1 MKRTLSLLLA
11 AALLLPCAGLLSG
24 CSSQETV
31 TLRVYCEGD
40 LIRSSLMDEF
50 SKETGI
56 LVEYTTG
63 NSTLE
68 NGMNLTEDEEDS
80 SGSASSSGVTPELTE
95 EELAAL
101 EAEEAWEALSLYDR
115 LQQRYS
121 DYEEAL
127 AQAEADGGETE
138 SVTLEEPVYDVVFTS
153 GDVIEQLI
161 EADLVQALDYSKLS
175 NADAINEEYQNC
187 DYDPGG
193 VYSVTTL
200 WQMMGLLWNADY
212 IDAQITS
219 WNTLW
224 AEEYAG
230 QILMP
235 SDLRDAMAVALT
247 CLGYSVNTESSD
259 ELAEAWE
266 LLNQQSALVQDY
278 TAAEGFS
285 KMTEGTAWLTP
296 AYSGDAL
303 NMMSDNAALSF
314 AIPTEGTWRI
324 SYGYCVVEG
333 TNYSEEALKFI
344 NYMCQVENLAKNAI
358 YCKYSVTSD
367 EALEK
372 MDSSWRNNPL
382 AYPDESVTEGTALL
396 SFNASGTW
404 ADYESQWAALLEAK
418 AAEADQEAAE
428 GESTEDDQEATEGET
443 GEESGDT
450 SEETSSDTANEAS
463 AS

>member
-11 AALLLPCAGLLSG
+11 AALLLSCVGLLSG
-24 CSSQETV
+24 CSNQETV

-68 NGMNLTEDEEDS
+68 NGMNLPEDEEDS

-101 EAEEAWEALSLYDR
+101 EAEEAWEALDLYDR

-127 AQAEADGGETE
+127 AQAEADGAETE
-138 SVTLEEPVYDVVFTS
+138 SVTMEEPVYDVVFTS

-161 EADLVQALDYSKLS
+161 EAGLVQALDYSKLS

-200 WQMMGLLWNADY
+200 WQMMGLLWNSDY
-212 IDAQITS
+212 IDTQVTS

-247 CLGYSVNTESSD
+247 SLGYSVNTESSE
-259 ELAEAWE
+259 ELAAAWDF
-266 LLNQQSALVQDY
+266 LGQQSALVQDY

-285 KMTEGTAWLTP
+285 RMTEGTAWLTP

-303 NMMSDNAALSF
+303 NMMSDNTALSF
-314 AIPTEGTWRI
+314 AVPTEGTWRI

-333 TNYSEEALKFI
+333 TSHSEEALAFI
-344 NYMCQVENLAKNAI
+344 NYMCQEENLAKNAI

-382 AYPDESVTEGTALL
+382 AYPDESVIADTELL
-396 SFNASGTW
+396 SFNGSDTW
-404 ADYESQWAALLEAK
+404 TDYAAQWAELLVTK
-418 AAEADQEAAE
+418 AAETADSPEE
-428 GESTEDDQEATEGET
+428 ETTEESDASEEQGDTEDDPAEDA
-443 GEESGDT
+443 
-450 SEETSSDTANEAS
+450 SSDTENEVS

>member
-11 AALLLPCAGLLSG
+11 AALLLSCVGLLSG
-24 CSSQETV
+24 CSNQETV

-95 EELAAL
+95 EELATL
-101 EAEEAWEALSLYDR
+101 EAEEAWEALDIYDR

-127 AQAEADGGETE
+127 AQAEADGAETE
-138 SVTLEEPVYDVVFTS
+138 SVTMEEPVYDVVFTS

-161 EADLVQALDYSKLS
+161 EAGLVQALDYSKLS

-200 WQMMGLLWNADY
+200 WQMMGLLWNSDY
-212 IDAQITS
+212 IDTQVTS

-247 CLGYSVNTESSD
+247 SLGYSVNTESSE
-259 ELAEAWE
+259 ELAAAWD
-266 LLNQQSALVQDY
+266 LLGQQSALVQDY

-285 KMTEGTAWLTP
+285 RMTEGTAWLTP

-303 NMMSDNAALSF
+303 NMMSDNTALSF
-314 AIPTEGTWRI
+314 AVPTEGTWRI

-333 TNYSEEALKFI
+333 TSHSEEALAFI
-344 NYMCQVENLAKNAI
+344 NYMCQEENLAKNAI

-367 EALEK
+367 GALEK

-382 AYPDESVTEGTALL
+382 AYPDESVIADTELL
-396 SFNASGTW
+396 SFNGSDTW
-404 ADYESQWAALLEAK
+404 TDYAAQWAELLEAK
-418 AAEADQEAAE
+418 AAEAADSPEE
-428 GESTEDDQEATEGET
+428 ETTEESDASEEQGDTEDDPAEDA
-443 GEESGDT
+443 
-450 SEETSSDTANEAS
+450 SSDTENEVS

>member
-1 MKRTLSLLLA
+1 MKRTLSLLLT
-11 AALLLPCAGLLSG
+11 AALLLSCAGLLSG
-24 CSSQETV
+24 CGKEETV

-68 NGMNLTEDEEDS
+68 NGMNLTEEDEDPADSAAS
-80 SGSASSSGVTPELTE
+80 SGASPELTE

-101 EAEEAWEALSLYDR
+101 EEEAAWEALDLYDR
-115 LQQRYS
+115 LQQRYI
-121 DYEEAL
+121 DYEDAL
-127 AQAEADGGETE
+127 DQAEAEGEDTE
-138 SVTLEEPVYDVVFTS
+138 SVTMEEPVYDVVFTS
-153 GDVIEQLI
+153 GDMIERLI
-161 EADLVQALDYSKLS
+161 EGGLVQALDYSQLS
-175 NADAINEEYQNC
+175 NADAINEDYQNC

-200 WQMMGLLWNADY
+200 WQMMGLLWNSDY
-212 IDAQITS
+212 IDTQVTS

-224 AEEYAG
+224 MEDYAG
-230 QILMP
+230 QILM
-235 SDLRDAMAVALT
+235 SSNLRDAMAVALT
-247 CLGYSVNTESSD
+247 SLGYSVNTED
-259 ELAEAWE
+259 GEALAAAWD

-285 KMTEGTAWLTP
+285 KMADGTAWLTP

-314 AIPTEGTWRI
+314 AVPTEGTWRI

-333 TNYSEEALKFI
+333 TSYSEEALEFI
-344 NYMCQVENLAKNAI
+344 NYMCHVENLAKNAI

-382 AYPDESVTEGTALL
+382 AYPDESVIEGTELL
-396 SFNASGTW
+396 SFNGSDVWT
-404 ADYESQWAALLEAK
+404 DYVAQWAELLESK
-418 AAEADQEAAE
+418 AAEPAE
-428 GESTEDDQEATEGET
+428 EPEG
-443 GEESGDT
+443 
-450 SEETSSDTANEAS
+450 SEETETTTETASEAESESSDS
-463 AS
+463 

>member
-1 MKRTLSLLLA
+1 MKRTLSLLLT
-11 AALLLPCAGLLSG
+11 AALLLSCAGLLSG
-24 CSSQETV
+24 CGKEETV

-68 NGMNLTEDEEDS
+68 NGMNLTEDEEDAAD
-80 SGSASSSGVTPELTE
+80 SAAFSSGVSPELTE
-95 EELAAL
+95 EELATL

-127 AQAEADGGETE
+127 AQAEADGAETE

-161 EADLVQALDYSKLS
+161 EAGLVQPLDYSKLS

-247 CLGYSVNTESSD
+247 SLEYSVNTENGD
-259 ELAEAWE
+259 ELAEAWA

-303 NMMSDNAALSF
+303 NMMSDNTALSF
-314 AIPTEGTWRI
+314 AVPVEGTWRI
-324 SYGYCVVEG
+324 SYGYCVVED
-333 TNYSEEALKFI
+333 TSYSEEALKFI
-344 NYMCQVENLAKNAI
+344 NYMCQVENLTKNAI

-367 EALEK
+367 EVLEK

-382 AYPDESVTEGTALL
+382 AYPDESVIEGTELL
-396 SFNASGTW
+396 SFNGSDTW
-404 ADYESQWAALLEAK
+404 TEYVTQWAELLESK
-418 AAEADQEAAE
+418 AAGTAE
-428 GESTEDDQEATEGET
+428 EPDG
-443 GEESGDT
+443 
-450 SEETSSDTANEAS
+450 SEETETTSEAESEAS
-463 AS
+463 DS

>member
-11 AALLLPCAGLLSG
+11 AAFLPACAGLLSG

-63 NSTLE
+63 DSTLE
-68 NGMNLTEDEEDS
+68 NGMNLTEDADATADSAAS
-80 SGSASSSGVTPELTE
+80 SGASPELTE
-95 EELAAL
+95 AELAAL
-101 EAEEAWEALSLYDR
+101 EEDAAWEALDLYDR
-115 LQQRYS
+115 LQQRYI

-127 AQAEADGGETE
+127 AQAEAEGGDTE
-138 SVTLEEPVYDVVFTS
+138 SVTMEEPVYDVVFTS
-153 GDVIEQLI
+153 GDMIERLI
-161 EADLVQALDYSKLS
+161 AGGLVAELDYSQLS
-175 NADAINEEYQNC
+175 NAGAINEDYQNC
-187 DYDPGG
+187 DYDPGA

-200 WQMMGLLWNADY
+200 WQMMGLLWNADA
-212 IDAQITS
+212 IDTQVTS
-219 WNTLW
+219 WDILW
-224 AEEYAG
+224 SEDYAG

-235 SDLRDAMAVALT
+235 SNLRDAMAVALT
-247 CLGYSVNTESSD
+247 RLGYSVNTEDSD
-259 ELAEAWE
+259 ELAAAWA
-266 LLNQQSALVQDY
+266 LLNRQAPLVQDY
-278 TAAEGFS
+278 TASEGFS

-303 NMMSDNAALSF
+303 NMMSDNTALSF
-314 AIPTEGTWRI
+314 AVPTEGTWRI
-324 SYGYCVVEG
+324 SYGYCVVDG
-333 TNYSEEALKFI
+333 TSYSEEALTFI

-382 AYPDESVTEGTALL
+382 AYPDESVTAGTELL
-396 SFNASGTW
+396 SLNGSEAW
-404 ADYESQWAALLEAK
+404 ADYTAQWAELPGTDPAEDTEAS
-418 AAEADQEAAE
+418 EFP
-428 GESTEDDQEATEGET
+428 TEGET
-443 GEESGDT
+443 A
-450 SEETSSDTANEAS
+450 SDTDAENEVAAS
-463 AS
+463 

>member
-11 AALLLPCAGLLSG
+11 VALLLSCAGLLSG

-68 NGMNLTEDEEDS
+68 NGMNLPEDEEDS

-101 EAEEAWEALSLYDR
+101 EAEEAWEALDLYDR

-127 AQAEADGGETE
+127 AQAEADGVETE
-138 SVTLEEPVYDVVFTS
+138 SVTMEEPVYDVVFTS
-153 GDVIEQLI
+153 GDVIKQLI

-200 WQMMGLLWNADY
+200 WQMMGLLWNSDY
-212 IDAQITS
+212 IDTQVTS

-224 AEEYAG
+224 VEEYAG

-235 SDLRDAMAVALT
+235 SDLRDAIAVALT
-247 CLGYSVNTESSD
+247 SLGYSVNTESSE
-259 ELAEAWE
+259 ELAAAWD
-266 LLNQQSALVQDY
+266 LLGQQSALVQDY

-285 KMTEGTAWLTP
+285 RMTEGTAWLTP

-303 NMMSDNAALSF
+303 NMMSDNTALSF
-314 AIPTEGTWRI
+314 AVPTEGTWRI

-333 TNYSEEALKFI
+333 TSHSEEALAFI
-344 NYMCQVENLAKNAI
+344 NYMCQEENLAKNAI

-367 EALEK
+367 GALEK

-382 AYPDESVTEGTALL
+382 AYPDESVIAGTELL
-396 SFNASGTW
+396 SFNGSDTW
-404 ADYESQWAALLEAK
+404 TDYAAQWAELLEAK
-418 AAEADQEAAE
+418 AAETADSPEE
-428 GESTEDDQEATEGET
+428 ET
-443 GEESGDT
+443 TEESDASEEQGDT
-450 SEETSSDTANEAS
+450 VDDPAEDASSDTENEVS

>member
-11 AALLLPCAGLLSG
+11 AALLLSCAGLFSG

-95 EELAAL
+95 EELATL
-101 EAEEAWEALSLYDR
+101 EAEEAWEALDIYDR

-127 AQAEADGGETE
+127 AQAEADGAETE
-138 SVTLEEPVYDVVFTS
+138 SVTMEEPVYDVVFTS

-161 EADLVQALDYSKLS
+161 EAGLVQALDYSKLS

-200 WQMMGLLWNADY
+200 WQMMGLLWNSDY
-212 IDAQITS
+212 IDTQVTS

-247 CLGYSVNTESSD
+247 SLGYSVNTESSE
-259 ELAEAWE
+259 ELAAAWD
-266 LLNQQSALVQDY
+266 LLGQQSALVQDY

-285 KMTEGTAWLTP
+285 RMTEGTAWLTP

-303 NMMSDNAALSF
+303 NMMSDNTALSF
-314 AIPTEGTWRI
+314 AVPTEGTWRI

-333 TNYSEEALKFI
+333 TSHSEEALAFI
-344 NYMCQVENLAKNAI
+344 NYMCQEENLAKNAI

-367 EALEK
+367 GALEK

-382 AYPDESVTEGTALL
+382 AYPDESVIADTELL
-396 SFNASGTW
+396 SFNGSDTW
-404 ADYESQWAALLEAK
+404 TDYAAQWAELLEAK
-418 AAEADQEAAE
+418 AAEAADSPEE
-428 GESTEDDQEATEGET
+428 ETTEESDASEEQGDTEDDPAEDA
-443 GEESGDT
+443 
-450 SEETSSDTANEAS
+450 SSDTENEVS

>member
-11 AALLLPCAGLLSG
+11 AALLLSCVGLLSG

-68 NGMNLTEDEEDS
+68 NGMNLTEDEEDPA
-80 SGSASSSGVTPELTE
+80 GGASSSGVTPELTE

-161 EADLVQALDYSKLS
+161 EAGLVQALDYSQLS

-193 VYSVTTL
+193 IYSVTTL
-200 WQMMGLLWNADY
+200 WQMMGLLWNSDY
-212 IDAQITS
+212 IDTQVTS

-224 AEEYAG
+224 TEAYAG

-247 CLGYSVNTESSD
+247 SLGYSVNTESSE
-259 ELAEAWE
+259 ELAAAWD
-266 LLNQQSALVQDY
+266 LLGQQSALVQDY

-285 KMTEGTAWLTP
+285 RMTDGTAWLTP

-303 NMMSDNAALSF
+303 NMMSDNTALSF
-314 AIPTEGTWRI
+314 AVPTEGTWRI

-333 TNYSEEALKFI
+333 TSYSEEALAFI
-344 NYMCQVENLAKNAI
+344 NYMCQEENLAKNAI

-367 EALEK
+367 GALEK

-382 AYPDESVTEGTALL
+382 AYPDESVIAGTELL
-396 SFNASGTW
+396 SFNGSDTW
-404 ADYESQWAALLEAK
+404 TDYVAQWAELLEAK
-418 AAEADQEAAE
+418 AAEAADSPEE
-428 GESTEDDQEATEGET
+428 ETTEESDASEEQGDTEDDPAEDA
-443 GEESGDT
+443 
-450 SEETSSDTANEAS
+450 SSDTENEAS